1 MTEGVSGT
9 TANETVTE
17 HRLSYEGFAY
27 DARVVRSPAEPDSV
41 PVVILG
47 GSAQDRYTWVR
58 HEPRLTPTTAVITVD
73 LPGYGSADF
82 LPAAYGLDFLADAV
96 HHMVTGLG
104 HPAVHLM
111 GACYGGNVALR
122 FAQRH
127 PESVRSMILAG
138 TTLVVPDNFKAA
150 VAGWTEM
157 LRRGDRVGYAS
168 GMVAA
173 FTAPAELGPVRKRNV
188 MARMLRRQGM
198 DRTAHELRMDAEH
211 SDRVLRHGVY
221 ASGPLPDVPCLAF
234 TGEYDTLTPPSDSR
248 RVAGLFPRAR
258 FTTVKETDHLSLLE
272 RPSEVAD
279 LWQRFYAGTPFDE
292 MDFLNDVERIERPA
306 APLASV

>member
-1 MTEGVSGT
+1 MTTEIGRTRTDGT
-9 TANETVTE
+9 PVE

-27 DARVVRSPAEPDSV
+27 HARVVRSSAAPGTV

-58 HEPRLTPTTAVITVD
+58 HEPRLTPTTPVITVD

-82 LPAAYGLDFLADAV
+82 LPAGYGLDFLADTV
-96 HHMVTGLG
+96 HHMVTSLG

-127 PESVRSMILAG
+127 PEAVRSMILAG
-138 TTLVVPDNFKAA
+138 TTLVVPENFKAA
-150 VAGWTEM
+150 VAGWTDM
-157 LRRGDRVGYAS
+157 LRQGDRAGYAS

-188 MARMLRRQGM
+188 MTRMLHRQGM

-221 ASGPLPDVPCLAF
+221 ASGRLPDVPCLAF
-234 TGEYDTLTPPSDSR
+234 TGEYDTLTPPSHSR
-248 RVAGLFPRAR
+248 RVAELFPRAR

-272 RPSEVAD
+272 RPTEVAD
-279 LWQRFYAGTPFDE
+279 LWQRFYTETPFDE
-292 MDFLNDVERIERPA
+292 LDFLNGVERIESP
-306 APLASV
+306 APLLTSP

>member
-1 MTEGVSGT
+1 MTAEVSRAS
-9 TANETVTE
+9 ANETVTE
-17 HRLSYEGFAY
+17 HRLSYGGFAY
-27 DARVVRSPAEPDSV
+27 DARVVGSPAEPGTV

-47 GSAQDRYTWVR
+47 GSSQDRYTWVR
-58 HEPRLTPTTAVITVD
+58 HETRLTPTAAVITVD

-82 LPAAYGLDFLADAV
+82 LPATYGLDFLADAV
-96 HHMVTGLG
+96 HHMITALG
-104 HPAVHLM
+104 HPVVHLM

-127 PESVRSMILAG
+127 PEAVRSMILAG
-138 TTLVVPDNFKAA
+138 TTLVVPENFKAA
-150 VAGWTEM
+150 VAGWEEM

-188 MARMLRRQGM
+188 MARMLHRQGTN
-198 DRTAHELRMDAEH
+198 RTARELRMDAEH
-211 SDRVLRHGVY
+211 SDRLLRHGVY

-248 RVAGLFPRAR
+248 QVAGLFPRAR

-279 LWQRFYAGTPFDE
+279 LWQRFYTGDPFDE
-292 MDFLNDVERIERPA
+292 LDFLNGVERLERPEV
-306 APLASV
+306 PLAAV